1 MEPPSGIL
9 AMTLTLR
16 NKVNGSYILRPE
28 NLTKDDDWSVE
39 YTLSPV
45 AEERRA
51 WALYQACQTRRKKKL
66 DDNQP
71 DRDAQKVDFY
81 IQNLRKLTRS
91 GREFQKEMAE
101 RDKARPLQVLGRD
114 LQRSEEV

>member
-51 WALYQACQTRRKKKL
+51 WALYQA
-66 DDNQP
+66 
-71 DRDAQKVDFY
+71 
-81 IQNLRKLTRS
+81 
-91 GREFQKEMAE
+91 
-101 RDKARPLQVLGRD
+101 
-114 LQRSEEV
+114 